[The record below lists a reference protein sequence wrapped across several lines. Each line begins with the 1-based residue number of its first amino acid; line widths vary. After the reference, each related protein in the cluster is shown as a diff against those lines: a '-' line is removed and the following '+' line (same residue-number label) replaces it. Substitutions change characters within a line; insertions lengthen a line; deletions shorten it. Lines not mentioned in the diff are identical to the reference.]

1 MAEKHDGLVRYLQS
15 EIKSAVSVG
24 EYERVVRRW
33 AGAHK
38 MKVVATVGGQPQ
50 WLLVDG
56 SEDAIVVTVT
66 GVAKGSLATSA
77 NVNTMMGFPAATVLY
92 GNDKMAVA
100 YVDVV

>member
-1 MAEKHDGLVRYLQS
+1 MAEKHDGLVGYLQS
-15 EIKSAVSVG
+15 EIRSAVSVG
-24 EYERVVRRW
+24 EYERVVRRL

-66 GVAKGSLATSA
+66 GVAKGSITSA